1 MTRRVARVGEELFE
15 PGTDRQR
22 FSADPTFSACYLA
35 ADRHNSGATV
45 AANPLAPFT
54 CPKASAAPLPPSS
67 WMTIKAIFEGSTSL
81 RFEVGEPA
89 DLRLTLT
96 ISGGSVSAT
105 GIDDV
110 GELIEGFQ
118 LDGEAIV
125 FCDRSSFTLVQTGDT
140 VIYRDAEEL
149 IPIPR
154 GAYDRVAALVTD
166 LIQDRHVQDVFEEAC
181 LRLAKEAREAAWL
194 PSHDGL

>member
-1 MTRRVARVGEELFE
+1 M
-15 PGTDRQR
+15 
-22 FSADPTFSACYLA
+22 
-35 ADRHNSGATV
+35 

-54 CPKASAAPLPPSS
+54 CPKASTAPLPASS
-67 WMTIKAIFEGSTSL
+67 WMTIKAIFEDSTSL

-140 VIYRDAEEL
+140 VVYRDPEHL

-154 GAYDRVAALVTD
+154 GAYDRLAALVTN
-166 LIQDRHVQDVFEEAC
+166 LIQDQRVQGVFEDAY

-194 PSHDGL
+194 PSHDGG

>member
-1 MTRRVARVGEELFE
+1 
-15 PGTDRQR
+15 
-22 FSADPTFSACYLA
+22 
-35 ADRHNSGATV
+35 
-45 AANPLAPFT
+45 
-54 CPKASAAPLPPSS
+54 
-67 WMTIKAIFEGSTSL
+67 MTIKVIYEGSTSL

-96 ISGGSVSAT
+96 FGGGSVSAT

-118 LDGEAIV
+118 LDGEVIV
-125 FCDRSSFTLVQTGDT
+125 FCDRSSFTLVQTNDT
-140 VIYRDAEEL
+140 VVYRDAEQL

-154 GAYDRVAALVTD
+154 GAYDRLAALVTD
-166 LIQDRHVQDVFEEAC
+166 LIRDRRVQDVFEEAY

-194 PSHDGL
+194 PSHDGG